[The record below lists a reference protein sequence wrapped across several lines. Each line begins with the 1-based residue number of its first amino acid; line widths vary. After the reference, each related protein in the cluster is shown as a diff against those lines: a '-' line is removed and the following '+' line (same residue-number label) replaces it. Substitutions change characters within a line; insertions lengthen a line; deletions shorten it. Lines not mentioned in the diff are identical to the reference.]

1 MVSYKYSFVKHQMFS
16 MGLQHWYTWESSR
29 HTCIVFWG
37 WDTFWDSIALCWGLA
52 ADARSCGTRPLLDEA
67 RETRDCLCDVAS
79 STSSSS
85 VDIFCIRLRQVLV
98 SNSLRSKY
106 KWENQW
112 GQQNCLKWRIGR
124 YDEKFQTAGTFYGLH
139 IIGHMSYVI
148 YQWIQAMDY
157 TCIV

>member
-1 MVSYKYSFVKHQMFS
+1 MVSYKYTFVKHHIFS
-16 MGLQHWYTWESSR
+16 MGLQHWYTWESST
-29 HTCIVFWG
+29 HTCIVFCG

-98 SNSLRSKY
+98 SNSLRLRHKR
-106 KWENQW
+106 ENRW
-112 GQQNCLKWRIGR
+112 GWQQNYLKWLRSLDSKNISWVTH
-124 YDEKFQTAGTFYGLH
+124 YWAHELCH
-139 IIGHMSYVI
+139 LS
-148 YQWIQAMDY
+148 MDWSNELNAT